1 MLFAMPFLIVR
12 NVYALISVYSNESD
26 SQWNSVTGSA
36 AVFACMALLME
47 YFVVAIYLYIG
58 LKISHDQPDL
68 DNNGVPKDTDFGVG
82 NQESGR
88 A

>member
-1 MLFAMPFLIVR
+1 MAFAMPFLIVR
-12 NVYALISVYSNESD
+12 NVYALISVYSNESN

-58 LKISHDQPDL
+58 LRISRDQPDR
-68 DNNGVPKDTDFGVG
+68 DDNGVPKNTDLGVG
-82 NQESGR
+82 DQEYGT